1 MHNKNVHA
9 YKNYVED
16 ISMSRLHIMVIKI
29 YTMIYKGVKL
39 QILMYTCIIFT
50 EQKKTSI
57 IKYVFWI
64 ILDHGAHSITSRY
77 VHR

>member
-1 MHNKNVHA
+1 
-9 YKNYVED
+9 
-16 ISMSRLHIMVIKI
+16 MSRLHIMVIKI

-39 QILMYTCIIFT
+39 QILMYTRIIIIFT

-64 ILDHGAHSITSRY
+64 IFDHGAHNITSRY

>member
-1 MHNKNVHA
+1 
-9 YKNYVED
+9 
-16 ISMSRLHIMVIKI
+16 MSRLHIMVIKI

-39 QILMYTCIIFT
+39 QILMYTCIIIIIFT

-64 ILDHGAHSITSRY
+64 ILDRGAHSITSRY

>member
-39 QILMYTCIIFT
+39 QILMYTCII
-50 EQKKTSI
+50 
-57 IKYVFWI
+57 
-64 ILDHGAHSITSRY
+64 ILLL
-77 VHR
+77 